1 MRAMTAMASEL
12 TPREA
17 AVCALLTAGQT
28 AKQAAAALGI
38 SPYTVVEHK
47 KRIFRK
53 LGVDNIV
60 RLTRAML
67 MKEMGKGEE

>member
-1 MRAMTAMASEL
+1 MASEL

-38 SPYTVVEHK
+38 SHRTVETHK
-47 KRIFRK
+47 RRIFDK
-53 LGVDNIV
+53 MGVDNIV

-67 MKEMGKGEE
+67 MKEMGKD